1 MVKANRNFR
10 TTSAGQPAI
19 AAIPAVARPRAPDKP
34 PRQRALRA
42 FLSAR
47 VGLAW
52 APVRTELAQRFPE
65 LSDVPASLVAT
76 HTSTK
81 HGRVRVH
88 AAHGVVALEEAGCA
102 FYVHPE
108 LGTLMRNAALASRLQ
123 HEKEREARRAE
134 ELHARM
140 RPVSAHTQAHK
151 IGSTWYL
158 VELDY
163 LPFPRR
169 EAADPAAR
177 HAPEHATVFDAVL
190 GRVVDASDRFDL
202 EHIYGRRG
210 VYGARRRELS
220 YRELRD
226 LGLLAP
232 ART

>member
-1 MVKANRNFR
+1 MVKANRNYR
-10 TTSAGQPAI
+10 ATSAAQPAT
-19 AAIPAVARPRAPDKP
+19 PPVARGRAPGKP

-47 VGLAW
+47 VGAEW
-52 APVRTELAQRFPE
+52 ASVRAELAQRFPE
-65 LSDVPASLVAT
+65 QPDVAADLVAT
-76 HTSTK
+76 HTSSK

-88 AAHGVVALEEAGCA
+88 AAHGVVVALEDANCA

-108 LGTLMRNAALASRLQ
+108 LGTLMRNAALASRVQ

-151 IGSTWYL
+151 IGPAWYL

-169 EAADPAAR
+169 EAADTGAR
-177 HAPEHATVFDAVL
+177 HAHEHEAVFDAVL
-190 GRVVDASDRFDL
+190 ARVVDASDRFDL

-210 VYGARRRELS
+210 VYGARKRELS

-226 LGLLAP
+226 LGLLSSVK
-232 ART
+232 T